1 MIRDQSL
8 SSKLLDIVVHAVII
22 VVLIA
27 TIYPVLYVLSAS
39 LSSPTAYNLGKVSIF
54 PVDVT
59 IKAYRLIWE
68 AKTVPRSFLNSVI
81 YTTLGTAIS
90 MLLTTSLAYA
100 ISRKKLTLRRFYMV
114 FVLITMYFNGGM
126 ITNFL
131 LVKNLGLYNTIWAI
145 VLPTAVSTYYLII
158 MRSYFQAVPEEL
170 NESAYLDG
178 ANDLVIFIRI
188 TLPLSMAALVTIGL
202 FYAVNY
208 WNAWF
213 SSLLYLKDSD
223 KYPLQ
228 MVLRQI
234 IIRSELLMQSI
245 KAGEAS
251 ASEMASTD
259 VTSIKYATL
268 FVSIGPM
275 MILYPFIQKYFVKGV
290 MIGSLKG

>member
-1 MIRDQSL
+1 MILDRSL
-8 SSKLLDIVVHAVII
+8 SSKLLDIVVHAAMVL
-22 VVLIA
+22 VLIA

-39 LSSPTAYNLGKVSIF
+39 LSSPTAYNLGKVSIV

-59 IKAYRLIWE
+59 LKAYRLIWN
-68 AKTVPRSFLNSVI
+68 AGTVPRSFLNSVV

-100 ISRKKLTLRRFYMV
+100 LSRKRLSLRRFYMV
-114 FVLITMYFNGGM
+114 FVLITMYFNGGI

-131 LVKNLGLYNTIWAI
+131 LIKNLGLYNTLWAI

-158 MRSYFQAVPEEL
+158 MRSYFQAIPEEL

-178 ANDLVIFIRI
+178 ANDLVIFLRI

-213 SSLLYLKDSD
+213 SSLLYLKDTN

-251 ASEMASTD
+251 ASEMATTD

-275 MILYPFIQKYFVKGV
+275 MMLYPFIQKYFVKGV

>member
-8 SSKLLDIVVHAVII
+8 SSKLLDIVVHAVMI

-39 LSSPTAYNLGKVSIF
+39 LSSPTAFSMGKVSLF
-54 PVDVT
+54 PVDFT
-59 IKAYRLIWE
+59 LKAYRLIWE
-68 AKTVPRSFLNSVI
+68 AQTVPRSFLNSVV
-81 YTTLGTAIS
+81 YTTLGTIIS

-100 ISRKKLTLRRFYMV
+100 LSRNKLTLRRFYMV
-114 FVLITMYFNGGM
+114 FVLITMFFNGGM
-126 ITNFL
+126 ISNFL
-131 LVKNLGLYNTIWAI
+131 LVKNLEMYDTIWAI

-178 ANDLVIFIRI
+178 ANDLVIFFRI

-213 SSLLYLKDSD
+213 SSLLYLKDTD

-228 MVLRQI
+228 MVLRSI

-245 KAGEAS
+245 KAGEVS
-251 ASEMASTD
+251 ANEMASTD

>member
-8 SSKLLDIVVHAVII
+8 SSKLLDVVVHAVVII
-22 VVLIA
+22 VLIV

-39 LSSPTAYNLGKVSIF
+39 LSSPEAYNLGKVTIF

-59 IKAYRLIWE
+59 MKAYRLIWE
-68 AKTVPRSFLNSVI
+68 AKTVPRSFLNSVV

-100 ISRKKLTLRRFYMV
+100 ISRKKLALRRYYMW

-131 LVKNLGLYNTIWAI
+131 LVKNLGLYNTLWAI

-178 ANDLVIFIRI
+178 ANDLIIFIRI

-213 SSLLYLKDSD
+213 SSLLYLKDTD

>member
-1 MIRDQSL
+1 M
-8 SSKLLDIVVHAVII
+8 LDVAVHAVMI
-22 VVLIA
+22 VVLIV

-39 LSSPTAYNLGKVSIF
+39 LSSPTAYNLGKVTIF

-59 IKAYRLIWE
+59 LKAYRLIWE
-68 AKTVPRSFLNSVI
+68 AKTVPRSFLNSVL
-81 YTTLGTAIS
+81 YTTLGTVIS

-126 ITNFL
+126 IANFL
-131 LVKNLGLYNTIWAI
+131 LVKNLGLYNTVWAI
-145 VLPTAVSTYYLII
+145 VLPAAISTYYLII

-228 MVLRQI
+228 MILRQI

>member
-1 MIRDQSL
+1 MIRDHSL
-8 SSKLLDIVVHAVII
+8 SSKILDIAVHAVMI
-22 VVLIA
+22 VILIV

-39 LSSPTAYNLGKVSIF
+39 LSSPTAYNLGKVTIF

-59 IKAYRLIWE
+59 LKAYRLIWE
-68 AKTVPRSFLNSVI
+68 AKTVPLSFLNSVV
-81 YTTLGTAIS
+81 YTTIGTAIS

-126 ITNFL
+126 ITNFI
-131 LVKNLGLYNTIWAI
+131 LVKNLGLYNTLWAI

-158 MRSYFQAVPEEL
+158 MRSYFQSVPEEL

-213 SSLLYLKDSD
+213 SSLLYLKDTD

>member
-1 MIRDQSL
+1 MIRDRSL
-8 SSKLLDIVVHAVII
+8 SSKLLDVVVHAVMIL
-22 VVLIA
+22 VLIA

-39 LSSPTAYNLGKVSIF
+39 LSSPTAYNLGQVSIF

-59 IKAYRLIWE
+59 LKAYRLIWE
-68 AKTVPRSFLNSVI
+68 AKTVARSFLNSVV
-81 YTTLGTAIS
+81 YTMLGTAIS
-90 MLLTTSLAYA
+90 MVLTTSLAYA
-100 ISRKKLTLRRFYMV
+100 ISRKRLTLRGFYMV

-126 ITNFL
+126 IANFL
-131 LVKNLGLYNTIWAI
+131 LVKNLGLYNSIWAI

-158 MRSYFQAVPEEL
+158 MRSYFQAIPEEL

-178 ANDLVIFIRI
+178 ANDLVIFLRI

-213 SSLLYLKDSD
+213 SSLLYLKDQD

-245 KAGEAS
+245 RAGEAS

-259 VTSIKYATL
+259 VTSVKYATL

>member
-1 MIRDQSL
+1 MIRDHSL
-8 SSKLLDIVVHAVII
+8 SSKMLDIVVHAVMI
-22 VVLIA
+22 VILIV

-39 LSSPTAYNLGKVSIF
+39 LSSPTAYNLGKVTIF

-59 IKAYRLIWE
+59 LKAYRLIWE
-68 AKTVPRSFLNSVI
+68 AKTVPHSFLNSVV
-81 YTTLGTAIS
+81 YTMLGTAIS

-126 ITNFL
+126 ITNFI
-131 LVKNLGLYNTIWAI
+131 LVKNLGLYNTLWAI

-170 NESAYLDG
+170 NESAHLDG

-213 SSLLYLKDSD
+213 SSLLYLKDTD

>member
-1 MIRDQSL
+1 MIRDHSL
-8 SSKLLDIVVHAVII
+8 SSKMLDIVVHAVMI
-22 VVLIA
+22 VILIV

-39 LSSPTAYNLGKVSIF
+39 LSSPTAYNLGKVTIF

-59 IKAYRLIWE
+59 LKAYRLIWE
-68 AKTVPRSFLNSVI
+68 AKTVPHSFLNSVV

-100 ISRKKLTLRRFYMV
+100 ISRKKLTLRRFYMM

-126 ITNFL
+126 ITNFI
-131 LVKNLGLYNTIWAI
+131 LVKNLGLYNTLWAI

-213 SSLLYLKDSD
+213 SSLLYLKDTD